1 MIKFN
6 KAFHIEISICSNS
19 LGKLQHCQTCYFFGR
34 GEQKKY
40 IASAIY
46 HICDISHLR
55 YSKEKKT
62 EAAGPSNLIFKASGQ
77 RKTTSAICVLPFR
90 GQGQGRG
97 RVQGGLLQWQVN
109 SSSILFI

>member
-34 GEQKKY
+34 GPQKKY
-40 IASAIY
+40 IAYAIYITSVIY

-55 YSKEKKT
+55 YLKAEKNKT
-62 EAAGPSNLIFKASGQ
+62 EAESHFHNIVTAKE
-77 RKTTSAICVLPFR
+77 R
-90 GQGQGRG
+90 
-97 RVQGGLLQWQVN
+97 
-109 SSSILFI
+109 SSEKMEK